1 MNMKKSSDAQVQRW
15 KGWKWNTY
23 YLEIQFKVFLL
34 LEKFKEV
41 LKVFKNKLTEKMNSQ
56 WSLDKERIE
65 IGNSATRINIG

>member
-1 MNMKKSSDAQVQRW
+1 MNMKKSSDAQVKRW

-65 IGNSATRINIG
+65 TGNSATRINIG

>member
-1 MNMKKSSDAQVQRW
+1 MSMKKSSDAQVKRW